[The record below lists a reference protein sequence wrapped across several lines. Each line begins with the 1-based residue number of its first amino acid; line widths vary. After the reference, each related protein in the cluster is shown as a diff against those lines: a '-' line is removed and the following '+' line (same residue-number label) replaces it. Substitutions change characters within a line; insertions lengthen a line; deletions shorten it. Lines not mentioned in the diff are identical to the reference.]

1 MSKAVSSLADL
12 STGAQDFAERVVAWQ
27 RRYGRHG
34 LPWQGTRDPYRIW
47 LSEIMLQQT
56 QVSTVLRYYGRF
68 LERFATVADL
78 ANAGVEEVLALWSG
92 LGYYSRARNL
102 HACAQAVLARHGGR
116 FPTDA
121 AVLESL
127 PGIGRSTAAAIAAFS
142 AGQRVAILDGNVKR
156 VLARHRAFGQD
167 VATPAGLRA
176 LWDLAQTLLPSG
188 AGIQAY
194 TQGLMDL
201 GATVC
206 VRSRPQCGHCPV
218 QADCMAHAQGR
229 PQDFPVKSRRM
240 KRGVRSSVL
249 LMALRPGMP
258 QVLLQRRPPSGI
270 WGGLWT
276 LPVFDDEVQLEAA
289 LAVTA
294 VTAVTVVGSAE
305 GQPEAGPAWEA
316 LPTVHHALTHLD
328 WALQPR
334 RLWVA
339 DARGARALS
348 AALAQALRP
357 SVDSGLAQSAEADLC
372 WMGLQEALACG
383 LPAPIRVL
391 LEAQAATLG

>member
-121 AVLESL
+121 TVLESL

-188 AGIQAY
+188 AGIEAY

-218 QADCMAHAQGR
+218 QADCVAHAQGR

-276 LPVFDDEVQLEAA
+276 LPVFDDEAQLEAA
-289 LAVTA
+289 LAMTA
-294 VTAVTVVGSAE
+294 VTAVPVVGSAE
-305 GQPEAGPAWEA
+305 GQPQTGPAWEA

-339 DARGARALS
+339 DARVARAMT

-357 SVDSGLAQSAEADLC
+357 SVDSGPARSAEADLC

-391 LEAQAATLG
+391 LEAQAATPA

>member
-1 MSKAVSSLADL
+1 
-12 STGAQDFAERVVAWQ
+12 
-27 RRYGRHG
+27 
-34 LPWQGTRDPYRIW
+34 
-47 LSEIMLQQT
+47 
-56 QVSTVLRYYGRF
+56 
-68 LERFATVADL
+68 
-78 ANAGVEEVLALWSG
+78 
-92 LGYYSRARNL
+92 
-102 HACAQAVLARHGGR
+102 LARHGGR

-167 VATPAGLRA
+167 VATAAGLRA

-188 AGIQAY
+188 GGIQAY

-218 QADCMAHAQGR
+218 QADCIAHAQGR

-339 DARGARALS
+339 DARVARAMT

-357 SVDSGLAQSAEADLC
+357 SVDSGPARSAEADLC

>member
-1 MSKAVSSLADL
+1 MADCG
-12 STGAQDFAERVVAWQ
+12 TGAQDFAERVVAWQ
-27 RRYGRHG
+27 HRYGRHG

-121 AVLESL
+121 TVLESL

-188 AGIQAY
+188 AGIEAY

-218 QADCMAHAQGR
+218 QADCVAHAQGR

-249 LMALRPGMP
+249 LMALRPGTP

-276 LPVFDDEVQLEAA
+276 LPVFDDEAQLEAA
-289 LAVTA
+289 LAMTA
-294 VTAVTVVGSAE
+294 VTAVPVVGSAE
-305 GQPEAGPAWEA
+305 GQPQTGPAWEA

-339 DARGARALS
+339 DARVARAMT

-357 SVDSGLAQSAEADLC
+357 SVDSGPARSAEADLC

-391 LEAQAATLG
+391 LEAQAATPA

>member
-1 MSKAVSSLADL
+1 
-12 STGAQDFAERVVAWQ
+12 
-27 RRYGRHG
+27 
-34 LPWQGTRDPYRIW
+34 
-47 LSEIMLQQT
+47 
-56 QVSTVLRYYGRF
+56 
-68 LERFATVADL
+68 
-78 ANAGVEEVLALWSG
+78 
-92 LGYYSRARNL
+92 
-102 HACAQAVLARHGGR
+102 
-116 FPTDA
+116 
-121 AVLESL
+121 VLESL

-218 QADCMAHAQGR
+218 QADCIAHAQGR

>member
-1 MSKAVSSLADL
+1 MSKAVSSLADCG
-12 STGAQDFAERVVAWQ
+12 TGAQDFAERVVAWQ
-27 RRYGRHG
+27 HRYGRHG

-188 AGIQAY
+188 AGIEAY

-218 QADCMAHAQGR
+218 QADCIAHSQDR

-276 LPVFDDEVQLEAA
+276 LPVFDDEAQLEAA
-289 LAVTA
+289 LAMTA
-294 VTAVTVVGSAE
+294 VTAVPVVGSAE
-305 GQPEAGPAWEA
+305 GQPEAGPACEA

-339 DARGARALS
+339 DARVARAMT

-357 SVDSGLAQSAEADLC
+357 SVDSGPARSAEADLC

-391 LEAQAATLG
+391 LEAQAATPA